1 MVKSEIILKL
11 SDEFRRKI
19 KKSQINKI
27 INIIT
32 NRIVDEIKHNRATE
46 IRKFGRFS
54 RKKIKRN
61 ENARNPKTGERIRT
75 NEKFSIAFKMSKEL
89 KKKINHNKENLN

>member
-61 ENARNPKTGERIRT
+61 ENARNPKTGERIYVPKKNKVR
-75 NEKFSIAFKMSKEL
+75 FKTV
-89 KKKINHNKENLN
+89 KKN

>member
-32 NRIVDEIKHNRATE
+32 NRIVDEIKHNMIGYT
-46 IRKFGRFS
+46 ID
-54 RKKIKRN
+54 
-61 ENARNPKTGERIRT
+61 
-75 NEKFSIAFKMSKEL
+75 
-89 KKKINHNKENLN
+89 

>member
-61 ENARNPKTGERIRT
+61 ENARNPKTGEDVKISPRRVVT
-75 NEKFSIAFKMSKEL
+75 FRAGQKLKARVENNEISD
-89 KKKINHNKENLN
+89 